1 MVKRGRDEG
10 GRGRGDGFTMRN
22 SEYTLTAHLEY
33 TKISA
38 LKRREGG
45 EGGKKKKKA
54 VRRGKHVG

>member
-1 MVKRGRDEG
+1 
-10 GRGRGDGFTMRN
+10 MRN